1 MNNRKFKKVVLRC
14 FCHAMLCIP
23 LLTVVKSVEAGNDK
37 GFIRIGPPTVAI
49 KSEKN
54 NEVLPKQKDPEIIKS
69 VKIGIHLASY
79 KETKNIQSG
88 WNILEHDFAE
98 QLKGRV
104 ALYYQAKVKDTQY
117 TRLVVG
123 NFNSQSA
130 ALQVCKTL
138 ESKGQYCQVT
148 NYTIASKKT

>member
-1 MNNRKFKKVVLRC
+1 MICV
-14 FCHAMLCIP
+14 P
-23 LLTVVKSVEAGNDK
+23 LFTVVKSVEAGNEK
-37 GFIRIGPPTVAI
+37 GFIRIGPPTIVKA
-49 KSEKN
+49 SEPRRV
-54 NEVLPKQKDPEIIKS
+54 ELPKEKEPEITKS